1 MEVHWDTRGLYV
13 STPLCGAFCEVG
25 TRSAFVVDLNEIRTS
40 ALCRFLFVCRCREL
54 FLRMHC
60 WLLWATVGCI
70 RLRTAALIDRSID
83 PVCSF
88 ALQGPKAAQVL
99 AKLIDQSK
107 RSVDLAK
114 VSFGESFGAH
124 IGGAE
129 CFVSRQSQTELTPSG
144 LSHCWR
150 TAAPAELQT
159 VTTPLRSPHAGTA
172 GPVLRC

>member
-1 MEVHWDTRGLYV
+1 
-13 STPLCGAFCEVG
+13 
-25 TRSAFVVDLNEIRTS
+25 
-40 ALCRFLFVCRCREL
+40 
-54 FLRMHC
+54 MHC

-70 RLRTAALIDRSID
+70 RLRTAALIDRSIA

-159 VTTPLRSPHAGTA
+159 VTTPLRSPLVAIHRRTGAALLRIGLRSSHATA
-172 GPVLRC
+172 VHVRWLHGLQCHGAALATM